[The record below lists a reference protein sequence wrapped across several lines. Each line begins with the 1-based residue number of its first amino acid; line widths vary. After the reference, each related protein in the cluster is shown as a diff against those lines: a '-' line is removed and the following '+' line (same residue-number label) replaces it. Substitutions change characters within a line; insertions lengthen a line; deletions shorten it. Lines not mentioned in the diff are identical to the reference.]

1 MDPGTPVADGV
12 DVRTRFLPTLAALI
26 LVLVTVLEWRQSR
39 ATLKEHRDG
48 CARFARE
55 HGRNV
60 ADLCTDSTPVRRVLP
75 RHTLARDA
83 LVHGGVAAIAF
94 VLDGAE
100 ALDREPSFLGSVVA
114 TALFAQTLTL
124 LEAPENAGVRRT
136 LLAHR
141 RLRSRY
147 EVLEAQ
153 RLATE
158 ARLDTAPPV
167 ERIQLWLGRIV
178 LPRAMSVE
186 GLREAAVRERLADR
200 ARAAGRLATMQRA

>member
-1 MDPGTPVADGV
+1 MVL
-12 DVRTRFLPTLAALI
+12 DVRTRSLAALAA
-26 LVLVTVLEWRQSR
+26 LAALAFLLVTFLEWLETRAARSERQE
-39 ATLKEHRDG
+39 A

-60 ADLCTDSTPVRRVLP
+60 TDLCTDSTPVRRVLP
-75 RHTLARDA
+75 RYTRARDA
-83 LVHGGVAAIAF
+83 LTHGGVAAIPF
-94 VLDGAE
+94 VLDEAE

-153 RLATE
+153 RLVTE

-178 LPRAMSVE
+178 LPQAMSVE
-186 GLREAAVRERLADR
+186 GLQEAAVRERMADR
-200 ARAAGRLATMQRA
+200 ARAAGRLAAMQRA